1 MTAYYPIVIETETS
15 GAVSAYVPG
24 LPIYAAADTRA
35 KVERAIRDTLAAY
48 LDAHPATLPTA
59 RLRVA
64 PVSARHKSNVHVVAS
79 LVGVGALLGSG
90 RSVHKARAS
99 RANGRLGGRPRI
111 SVQKLAKAA
120 RRS

>member
-15 GAVSAYVPG
+15 GALSAYVPG
-24 LPIYAAADTRA
+24 LPVYAAADTRA
-35 KVERAIRDTLAAY
+35 KLERAIREILAAY

-64 PVSARHKSNVHVVAS
+64 PVSAGRQSNVHVVAG
-79 LVGVGALLGSG
+79 LVGVGALLGTG

-99 RANGRLGGRPRI
+99 RANGRLGGRPRNT
-111 SVQKLAKAA
+111 SRRLTKVA
-120 RRS
+120 RRG